1 MQDQTPN
8 SQADREITGKPW
20 WKTCLI
26 VSIVAIIALFLASF
40 VVVRFVG
47 GTGPKTM
54 RQLPENFPA
63 SFIVYRIGL
72 VKSIVYYPA
81 EEKIKPIRMIM
92 SPVLAVAK
100 FSDQGASFA
109 ESVDRYLGAVKKNES
124 VTLSWENVDAPVDEV
139 VAFYA
144 GSMKTAGIADPQMR
158 QTEEKDVSE
167 LQGITNDGVKIDV
180 LIVDQKETPKID
192 GITVVVEYPVTK

>member
-72 VKSIVYYPA
+72 VKNIVYYPA

-167 LQGITNDGVKIDV
+167 LQGMTNDGVKIDV